1 MKKNELLYQRLKA
14 QPHQPLGFF
23 PTPLYR
29 LEKLS
34 EWLGVN
40 VYIKRD
46 DFTGANTFGG
56 NKIRKLEYLMGDAVM
71 KGCDTVITFGATQ
84 SNHAM
89 QTATAARICG
99 IHPILYLVDLVE
111 SDSPELRA
119 NLLLD
124 KIFGAELHIEP
135 SNGEDMSLGVERSR
149 AAADA
154 KVAKLAESGRKAYVI
169 PTGGATPIGSSAYI
183 GGYIE
188 MQQQMRA
195 MGQSMDYIF
204 LATGTGG
211 TLAGLSAANHY
222 LGEETKIIGI
232 AVGVKNE
239 DYSKTVASLATM
251 TLAHLGI
258 DHSVPESA
266 IYVDDHYYAPGYE
279 KPSEKGNDAIR
290 KLARYEG
297 ILTDPVY
304 SGKALSGLIDYVQS
318 GKIERGSNVVFL
330 HTGGATAL
338 FAEPEIIG
346 PLAEK

>member
-1 MKKNELLYQRLKA
+1 MKKNELLYQKLTA

-29 LEKLS
+29 LDKLS
-34 EWLGVN
+34 NSLGVN
-40 VYIKRD
+40 IYIKRD

-99 IHPILYLVDLVE
+99 LHPILYLVDLVE
-111 SDSPELRA
+111 NDSPEMRA

-135 SNGEDMSLGVERSR
+135 SNGEDMSIGVERSR
-149 AAADA
+149 VAAAE
-154 KVAKLAESGRKAYVI
+154 KVAELESEGRKAYVI
-169 PTGGATPIGSSAYI
+169 PTGGATPVGSSAYI
-183 GGYIE
+183 GGYLEI
-188 MQQQMRA
+188 QQQMRA
-195 MGQSMDYIF
+195 IGQNMDYIF
-204 LATGTGG
+204 LASGTGG
-211 TLAGLSAANHY
+211 TLAGLSGANHY

-232 AVGVKNE
+232 AVGVKND
-239 DYSKTVASLATM
+239 DYCKTVASLATM
-251 TLAHLGI
+251 ALEHIGI
-258 DHSVPESA
+258 DHAVPENA
-266 IYVDDHYYAPGYE
+266 IFVDDHYYAPGYE
-279 KPSEKGNDAIR
+279 KPSEMGNEAIR
-290 KLARYEG
+290 RLARAEG

-304 SGKALSGLIDYVQS
+304 SGKAFSGLIDYVES
-318 GKIERGSNVVFL
+318 GKIEPGSNVVFL

-346 PLAEK
+346 TLTEK